1 MFSRITKILREYK
14 EWKYLAYHDPLT
26 GVLNRNWLNAQKM
39 SIKNPY
45 VYFIDINDL
54 TEVNKF
60 GHTVG
65 DMHIINVVKHIPQV
79 DGDYL
84 VRYAGDEFILFSNYE
99 NLIST
104 NKLYSVGM
112 STNRGDLPNSI
123 MEADIKMI
131 ESKKAFK
138 NIKNE

>member
-1 MFSRITKILREYK
+1 MFSRITKIIREFK
-14 EWKYLAYHDPLT
+14 EWKYLAYHDSLT
-26 GVLNRNWLNAQKM
+26 GLLNRNWLNAYKM

-54 TEVNKF
+54 TKVNKL

-65 DMHIINVVKHIPQV
+65 DMHIINVVKSIPQV

-84 VRYAGDEFILFSNYE
+84 VRYAGDEFILFSNSE

-112 STNRGDLPNSI
+112 SINKGDLPNAI
-123 MEADIKMI
+123 MEADIRMI
-131 ESKKAFK
+131 ESKKKFK
-138 NIKNE
+138 SIKYE

>member
-1 MFSRITKILREYK
+1 MFSRVTKIIREFK
-14 EWKYLAYHDPLT
+14 EWKYLAYHDSLT
-26 GVLNRNWLNAQKM
+26 GLLNRNWLNANKI

-60 GHTVG
+60 GHTIG
-65 DMHIINVVKHIPQV
+65 DMHIINVVKSIPQV

-84 VRYAGDEFILFSNYE
+84 VRYAGDEFILFSNSE

-112 STNRGDLPNSI
+112 STNRGDLQNSI
-123 MEADIKMI
+123 MKADIKMI
-131 ESKKAFK
+131 ESKKKFK
-138 NIKNE
+138 SNE

>member
-1 MFSRITKILREYK
+1 MFSRVTKIIREFK
-14 EWKYLAYHDPLT
+14 EWKYLAYHDSLT
-26 GVLNRNWLNAQKM
+26 GLLNRNWLNAYKM

-45 VYFIDINDL
+45 VYFIDINNL
-54 TEVNKF
+54 TKINKM

-84 VRYAGDEFILFSNYE
+84 VRYAGDEFILFSNSE

-112 STNRGDLPNSI
+112 SINIGDLSNSI

-131 ESKKAFK
+131 ESKKRFK
-138 NIKNE
+138 NENI